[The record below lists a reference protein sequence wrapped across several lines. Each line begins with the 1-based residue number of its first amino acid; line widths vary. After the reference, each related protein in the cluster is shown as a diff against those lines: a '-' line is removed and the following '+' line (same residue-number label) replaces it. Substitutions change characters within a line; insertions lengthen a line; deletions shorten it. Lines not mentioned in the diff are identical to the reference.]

1 MLLLLLGAG
10 LIGRSADGLQAVQGN
25 VARFVRDKGSLS
37 ALTQRYAGAATCCKG
52 RAYSRW

>member
-37 ALTQRYAGAATCCKG
+37 ALTQRNAGAATCCKG